1 MIAATELALV
11 NALKQ
16 AGEDGQLGYT
26 YRVHETFPDQ
36 FEEYLNE
43 NPNLRTPAC
52 WATFLGL
59 LDGRDDGD
67 GLGFQARSRFVV
79 VVASSNKRNEED
91 TRHGDGAVPGSYQ
104 LAIDAI
110 RVLSRSMLAPELSL
124 IEPVRVRSARPVA
137 RTDQMK
143 RQRVAM
149 VAIECELVMPLGSFQ
164 EEAGDFERL
173 HLDWDVPPHGNVQAP
188 LPALTADARDDIEMP
203 A

>member
-67 GLGFQARSRFVV
+67 GLGF
-79 VVASSNKRNEED
+79 
-91 TRHGDGAVPGSYQ
+91 
-104 LAIDAI
+104 
-110 RVLSRSMLAPELSL
+110 
-124 IEPVRVRSARPVA
+124 RPVA